1 MEEMIEVH
9 GKMVPKHIPQV
20 HLGNSE
26 EYWTKYFPM
35 CYKYKKDIYVKMQEL
50 GVTFHIQ
57 GDIKAEAKYPCR
69 WVSRDNVRNTFL
81 TDADKNMFAY
91 EDDVFDEFCHQI
103 DVALTEVD
111 VVYADATHLSQK
123 ARNKVLDKL
132 HLDGVDIYPVVFN
145 IPLDTILEQNEQ
157 RKGIGRTYVPR
168 SVIRRM
174 YYQFEKPT
182 DNEKYKYKSILT
194 VVRKD

>member
-1 MEEMIEVH
+1 MKSNVVAIHNYVGWTEFGYAAFYVIE
-9 GKMVPKHIPQV
+9 HI
-20 HLGNSE
+20 LN
-26 EYWTKYFPM
+26 
-35 CYKYKKDIYVKMQEL
+35 
-50 GVTFHIQ
+50 
-57 GDIKAEAKYPCR
+57 
-69 WVSRDNVRNTFL
+69 
-81 TDADKNMFAY
+81 
-91 EDDVFDEFCHQI
+91 DVFDEFCRQI

-194 VVRKD
+194 IVRKD

>member
-1 MEEMIEVH
+1 MKSLFLMCGPAGS
-9 GKMVPKHIPQV
+9 GK
-20 HLGNSE
+20 ST
-26 EYWTKYFPM
+26 W
-35 CYKYKKDIYVKMQEL
+35 VKAQM
-50 GVTFHIQ
+50 
-57 GDIKAEAKYPCR
+57 AEAKYPCK